1 MASAEKKMF
10 MPISNNPLHV
20 SFVQMQ
26 DHSIEEG
33 QINSFQ
39 STCSLSTAQSFKQS
53 TPRVTAPKT
62 VTWASPISKSVV
74 LGSPEPDPMLLSSPH
89 PPIYCPSSGQLP
101 SSNPL
106 KEPSEED
113 CKEITLLE
121 IPGEYL
127 QEASNTFGMSEVHPS
142 WELVTRINLQH
153 LFKELSSNTA
163 CLPIPLPP
171 HPSPT
176 STTAGNLSK
185 EIGTDRCRDR
195 KRKQK
200 DCLDKTFM
208 KQDEAIVTLPVHHLP
223 SLSSTSFS
231 SSNHATMDFILET
244 NPLGPLQKNFQ
255 SVGADDWN
263 HSQHDDEL
271 QPPGGVGNEEEHV
284 STSSVDCSIPSVVN
298 AGRKPIPPVTQ
309 LPSWHLAGIPIQGPL
324 PEPQPHSH
332 IAIQAMP
339 TPVEQLQSSKI
350 QPLERTEVI
359 SWVNGLNGIIYLQD
373 KGHFGHQDF
382 QKLKMLIQKIK
393 ANKAHPYLTAAVLAK
408 TKLAVVLRKFQHKKY
423 GSVLRKDARDINSF
437 WRERLLGK

>member
-10 MPISNNPLHV
+10 MPISNNPLHM

-33 QINSFQ
+33 QTNSFQ

-62 VTWASPISKSVV
+62 VTWASPISTVV
-74 LGSPEPDPMLLSSPH
+74 LGSPKPDPMLLSSPH

-127 QEASNTFGMSEVHPS
+127 QETSNTFGMSEVHPS
-142 WELVTRINLQH
+142 WELVTRINLRH
-153 LFKELSSNTA
+153 LFKELSSNSA

-176 STTAGNLSK
+176 STTEGNLSK

-200 DCLDKTFM
+200 DCLDKTCM
-208 KQDEAIVTLPVHHLP
+208 KQDR
-223 SLSSTSFS
+223 
-231 SSNHATMDFILET
+231 
-244 NPLGPLQKNFQ
+244 K
-255 SVGADDWN
+255 
-263 HSQHDDEL
+263 
-271 QPPGGVGNEEEHV
+271 
-284 STSSVDCSIPSVVN
+284 SVV
-298 AGRKPIPPVTQ
+298 
-309 LPSWHLAGIPIQGPL
+309 
-324 PEPQPHSH
+324 
-332 IAIQAMP
+332 
-339 TPVEQLQSSKI
+339 
-350 QPLERTEVI
+350 
-359 SWVNGLNGIIYLQD
+359 
-373 KGHFGHQDF
+373 
-382 QKLKMLIQKIK
+382 
-393 ANKAHPYLTAAVLAK
+393 
-408 TKLAVVLRKFQHKKY
+408 
-423 GSVLRKDARDINSF
+423 
-437 WRERLLGK
+437 